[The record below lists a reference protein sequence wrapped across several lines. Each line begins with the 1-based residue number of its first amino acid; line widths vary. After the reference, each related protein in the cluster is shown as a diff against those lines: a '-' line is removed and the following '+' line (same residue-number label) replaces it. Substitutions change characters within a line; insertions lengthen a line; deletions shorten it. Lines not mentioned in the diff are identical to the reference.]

1 MPVVL
6 SCLDSW
12 TKKLPPILNETG
24 GEKFKIEVELEAA
37 LEILTYNSFTRSFSL
52 QKNNNNTMRSGLYS
66 IEIFL
71 SDKYGV
77 STIYD
82 LKITLACDD
91 GEKSIKSTTKLDVKL
106 ENLTSL
112 AEDLKLELKQ

>member
-1 MPVVL
+1 
-6 SCLDSW
+6 
-12 TKKLPPILNETG
+12 
-24 GEKFKIEVELEAA
+24 
-37 LEILTYNSFTRSFSL
+37 
-52 QKNNNNTMRSGLYS
+52 MRSGLYS

-91 GEKSIKSTTKLDVKL
+91 GEKSIKSTTKLDFKL